1 MALTKFKGYSSI
13 GGEFSETTLYDV
25 ELAKRDLL
33 NHFYTRKGE
42 RVMSPLF
49 GSIIWDLLFSPMTP
63 DLQELIFNDAKN
75 IVGQDPRW
83 NLKEAQIS
91 TSGQTVTLEL
101 LLVYVPTATEQTMQ
115 LAFSTNTIGNSP

>member
-1 MALTKFKGYSSI
+1 MAISTFKGYSTI
-13 GGEFSETTLYDV
+13 GGEFSETTLYNV

-49 GSIIWDLLFSPMTP
+49 GSIIWDLLFGPMTP
-63 DLQELIFNDAKN
+63 DIQELVFNDAKN

-83 NLKEAQIS
+83 ILKEAQI
-91 TSGQTVTLEL
+91 TTGDQTVILEL
-101 LLVYVPTATEQTMQ
+101 LLVYVPTTTVETLQV
-115 LAFSTNTIGNSP
+115 AFNTNSIGNSP

>member
-1 MALTKFKGYSSI
+1 MASTFKGYSSI
-13 GGEFSETTLYDV
+13 GGEFSETTLFDL

-49 GSIIWDLLFSPMTP
+49 GSVVWDLLFSPMTP
-63 DLQELIFNDAKN
+63 ETQELIFNDSKN

-83 NLKEAQIS
+83 NLTEAQITTNDQS
-91 TSGQTVTLEL
+91 VTLDL
-101 LLVYVPTATEQTMQ
+101 LLVYVPTTTVETLQ
-115 LAFSTNTIGNSP
+115 LTFKTNTIGNSP